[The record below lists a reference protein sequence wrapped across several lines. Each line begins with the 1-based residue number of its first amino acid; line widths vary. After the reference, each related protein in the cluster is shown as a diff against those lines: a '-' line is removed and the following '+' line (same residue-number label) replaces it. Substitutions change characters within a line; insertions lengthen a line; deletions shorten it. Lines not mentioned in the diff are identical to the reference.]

1 MSTALTVV
9 IPARN
14 AAGTLG
20 DTLASLVGADR
31 LAGVVV
37 VDDGSTDGTAALA
50 RDHGRRLSLPLRVI
64 TSHPS
69 LQLPTGAHRTAEPGP
84 ARPAGPAGARNL
96 GASYARTVGWGDVF
110 AFLDADDLWCGGRP
124 DPRWGPIDAGASVS
138 VGRSRCVDRSGAEVG
153 EPFDAFLNGAAF
165 ITAACFDAVGGFDAS
180 LDGGEELEW
189 YLRATDAGAHVA
201 WIDDVVLHYRL
212 RPGSVSAG
220 PSARSHGLLTALH
233 RTIQRRS
240 EAVDA
245 VDGLEAAR
253 P

>member
-1 MSTALTVV
+1 MRAALTVV

-20 DTLASLVGADR
+20 DTLASLVGVDR

-50 RDHGRRLSLPLRVI
+50 RDHGRRLSLPLWVI
-64 TSHPS
+64 TSLPS
-69 LQLPTGAHRTAEPGP
+69 PQPSAGARLAAGPGP
-84 ARPAGPAGARNL
+84 GSAGPAGARNL
-96 GASYARTVGWGDVF
+96 GASYARTEGRGDVF

-124 DPRWGPIDAGASVS
+124 DPRWGPIDAGAAIS

-165 ITAACFDAVGGFDAS
+165 ITGDCFDAVGGFDAS

-189 YLRATDAGAHVA
+189 YLRAIDAGAQVA
-201 WIDDVVLHYRL
+201 WVDDVVLHYRL

-240 EAVDA
+240 EPIDA
-245 VDGLEAAR
+245 VDGLEAA
-253 P
+253 PS